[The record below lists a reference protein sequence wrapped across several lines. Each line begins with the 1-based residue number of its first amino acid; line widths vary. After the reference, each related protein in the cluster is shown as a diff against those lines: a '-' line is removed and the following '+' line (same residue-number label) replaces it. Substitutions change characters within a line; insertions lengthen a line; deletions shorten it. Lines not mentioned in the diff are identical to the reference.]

1 MRFEV
6 IDVACGG
13 VKEQTGLLLICALTT
28 HVYSRGEGVK
38 PAGSATAFPDSD
50 YPVPEKRI
58 SKYYHVPK
66 HERGLRGPKKTGP
79 GGPVLHRR
87 YTFL

>member
-1 MRFEV
+1 MLHVGAKRRV
-6 IDVACGG
+6 VQPISTHLTACKRHT

-58 SKYYHVPK
+58 SKYYHVLSTK
-66 HERGLRGPKKTGP
+66 GD
-79 GGPVLHRR
+79 
-87 YTFL
+87 